1 MGTREGANE
10 TLKRIIE
17 SLMKPLGF
25 ASKDN
30 FSKIESIKG
39 IEPLANRLIEEAAA
53 NGPGNTLSELKDAF
67 KSFDSLSKE
76 EKIERVKKALA
87 LASSILNPPRKRPV
101 LTALKAREALK
112 TLKVPLSSVKGI
124 GPKLSELFAKKGLST
139 IEDILYF
146 LPIRYEDRRNIK
158 RIKEL
163 LPGEHGL
170 TTGEVLASGEA
181 RYGKRRVFEVAL
193 GDGSAILKLKWFN
206 YRPVYMRNRFKN
218 GQRLIVFGPVSAFGL
233 QKEIIHPDIELV
245 DEEELTSQ
253 APGIVPIYSQIE
265 RFHQKTV
272 RKIVKDI
279 AERYS
284 AYAVSGAPDSV
295 MDALDLPDL
304 SDAFR
309 ALHKTSGFEDDTNTA
324 KARRA
329 LVFDE
334 LFVLELMLGL
344 KKRGAKKEEGIALA
358 GKSVLEGRLRGLIP
372 FNLTR
377 AQEKVL
383 SEIKADMA
391 SSHPMN
397 RLVQGD
403 VGSGKTVVSFVA
415 ALTCIEAGY
424 QAAIMAPTEILAEQ
438 HYLNIH
444 RYAEALGIRALLLK
458 GGLGKAERREALSA
472 VKDGRCDLVVGTHA
486 LIQKDVEFAKL
497 GLAVIDEQHR
507 FGVVQRAVL
516 KKKGWRSGD
525 GVSPD
530 ILIMTATPIPRTL
543 SMTVFGDLDVS
554 IIDELPPGRKP
565 VATRLIREKDR
576 REAYE
581 TIRRELSGGSQC
593 YIVYPLVEESEE
605 LSLKDATNMSE
616 HLQRDIFPEHRVG
629 LLHGRMDAT
638 EKESVMD
645 AFKKKRLDIL
655 VSTTVIEVGVDV
667 PNATVMLIE
676 HAERFGL
683 AQLHQLRGRVGRGEK
698 RSICLLLAAWTKSED
713 TYKRLKV
720 MEETNDGFR
729 IAEED
734 LNIRG
739 PGDFIGTRQSG
750 LPDFRMSEA
759 LTDVNLLKTAREE
772 AFRFLEKD
780 PSLGSPEGGRI
791 KEVLKARWEGRL
803 ELAEIG

>member
-1 MGTREGANE
+1 MRDGANGE
-10 TLKRIIE
+10 LADIIE

-30 FSKIESIKG
+30 FSKIESLKG
-39 IEPLANRLIEEAAA
+39 IEPLVNKLVDDAIEAGGPASMSGLREAFR
-53 NGPGNTLSELKDAF
+53 GFDA
-67 KSFDSLSKE
+67 LSKG

-101 LTALKAREALK
+101 VTALKARESLK

-158 RIKEL
+158 RIRDL
-163 LPGEHGL
+163 APGEQGL

-245 DEEELTSQ
+245 DEDDASHAHT
-253 APGIVPIYSQIE
+253 GIVPIYSQIE
-265 RFHQKTV
+265 RFHQKTI

-284 AYAVSGAPDSV
+284 AYAVSGAPDSF
-295 MDALDLPDL
+295 MDALNLPDL

-334 LFVLELMLGL
+334 LFVLELMLAL
-344 KKRGAKKEEGIALA
+344 KKKGAKKEEGISFA

-383 SEIKADMA
+383 KEIKADMA
-391 SSHPMN
+391 SHHPMN
-397 RLVQGD
+397 RLIQGD

-415 ALTCIEAGY
+415 ALTAVEAGY

-458 GGLGKAERREALSA
+458 GGMGKAERRESLSA
-472 VKDGRCDLVVGTHA
+472 VKEGRVDLIVGTHA
-486 LIQKDVEFAKL
+486 LIQKDVEFARL

-516 KKKGWRSGD
+516 KKKGWRSGE

-565 VATRLIREKDR
+565 VATRILREKDR

-581 TIRRELSGGSQC
+581 TIRRELAGGSQC

-616 HLQRDIFPEHRVG
+616 HLKRDIFPVHRVG
-629 LLHGRMDAT
+629 LLHGRMEAT

-645 AFKKKRLDIL
+645 AFKKKKLDIL

-683 AQLHQLRGRVGRGEK
+683 AQLHQLRGRVGRGKK
-698 RSICLLLAAWTKSED
+698 RSICLLLAAWTQSED
-713 TYKRLKV
+713 TYRRLRV

-739 PGDFIGTRQSG
+739 PGDFVGTRQSG

-772 AFRFLEKD
+772 AFRYLEKD
-780 PSLGSPEGGRI
+780 PSLSGPEGGRI